1 MTSLSSFSMIQ
12 QLAPQPAMPFRN
24 CRFGIEA
31 DTANTKP
38 QPSQVAQKTPP
49 NSTNPKSNGSNPSNY
64 NITHNQL
71 LIGLT
76 LLGVGVVIGSIFWL
90 KEYLRKNPQPDALQ
104 TLVEEVLDVWF
115 DWY

>member
-1 MTSLSSFSMIQ
+1 MTSLTSFSKVQ
-12 QLAPQPAMPFRN
+12 QLAPQPAMPFVN

-31 DTANTKP
+31 GTANTKP
-38 QPSQVAQKTPP
+38 QSSQVAQKTRP
-49 NSTNPKSNGSNPSNY
+49 NGTNPKSNGSTPSYY

-76 LLGVGVVIGSIFWL
+76 LLGVGVVIGSIFLL

-104 TLVEEVLDVWF
+104 TLVEEVLDIWF